1 MNDTVHTAHTLD
13 RHRVAQLDREN
24 ELLRRHAARRA
35 LCDAP
40 RRPSV
45 GSLMSTLVG
54 PRFRRSTAPASC

>member
-24 ELLRRHAARRA
+24 ELLRRHAAGRA
-35 LCDAP
+35 PRGAP

-45 GSLMSTLVG
+45 ASLVTALVG
-54 PRFRRSTAPASC
+54 PRSRRSAAPASC